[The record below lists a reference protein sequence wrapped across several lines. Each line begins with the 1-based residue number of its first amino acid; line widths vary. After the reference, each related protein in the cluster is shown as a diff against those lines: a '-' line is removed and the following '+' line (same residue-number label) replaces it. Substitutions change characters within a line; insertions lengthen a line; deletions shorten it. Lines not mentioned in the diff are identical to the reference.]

1 MGSKL
6 HLIKFDNSIK
16 KNPKKTNKKKKKK
29 KKKKQQQKN
38 EIHTYIKQGLN
49 SDMVH

>member
-6 HLIKFDNSIK
+6 HLIKFDNSIQ
-16 KNPKKTNKKKKKK
+16 KKKKKK
-29 KKKKQQQKN
+29 KKKKH
-38 EIHTYIKQGLN
+38 ELHTYIKQGLN